1 MYSDKFLS
9 RTVILNYQ
17 RKSTVGWSIWN
28 IILDFTGGFL
38 SDLQL
43 VFDCTDLHD
52 FTGITGNLAKFGL
65 GFVSIIFD
73 IIFMLQHY
81 VFYANAEFSNE
92 REPLLADYEQQE
104 NEDSDQQSNV
114 ESENV

>member
-1 MYSDKFLS
+1 
-9 RTVILNYQ
+9 
-17 RKSTVGWSIWN
+17 
-28 IILDFTGGFL
+28 
-38 SDLQL
+38 
-43 VFDCTDLHD
+43 
-52 FTGITGNLAKFGL
+52 
-65 GFVSIIFD
+65 
-73 IIFMLQHY
+73 MLQHY